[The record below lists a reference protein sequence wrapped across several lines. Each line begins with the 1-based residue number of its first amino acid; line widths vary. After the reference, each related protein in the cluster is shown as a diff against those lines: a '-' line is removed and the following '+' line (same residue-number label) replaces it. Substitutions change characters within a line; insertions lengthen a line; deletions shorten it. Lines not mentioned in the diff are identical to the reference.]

1 MEQRLT
7 SGEEVEKKLISF
19 FESKLAKFYEEGITK
34 LMLVW
39 AMSQLDLIRIEN
51 SISKGPHSKTRPRM
65 IIIQEIHDKISI
77 GRMNLDNPP
86 HIPIE
91 SLYDLSSNGTYV
103 NSKRVRKY
111 EVLKSKDILAFGK
124 STRPSVTSGTLAD
137 SSLSDPIFEVKIRG
151 SSRKKDQSAE
161 FHSGSLD
168 ELPWLDD
175 RMCDLL
181 FDETSEIITEN
192 IPIVNSYLQSR
203 AKLEASS
210 KWKESWI
217 NIRLFIP
224 DKLGPARRINAFER
238 SLNDLLEV
246 IDKKP
251 HVPVI
256 QYHYFKTSDLSEDK
270 ADSMPTLKNIIIP
283 LFQDFEREEG
293 VLECMV
299 FFVDLEELFEHAVKY
314 ILNLLNHEQALL
326 IVLIHDA
333 RSEFK
338 TKTECILEFFRRLG
352 GYCNSGFIWTHGRW
366 RIWCVERECDETIDL
381 RNMPLWSPERIDP
394 EMV

>member
-1 MEQRLT
+1 
-7 SGEEVEKKLISF
+7 
-19 FESKLAKFYEEGITK
+19 
-34 LMLVW
+34 
-39 AMSQLDLIRIEN
+39 
-51 SISKGPHSKTRPRM
+51 
-65 IIIQEIHDKISI
+65 
-77 GRMNLDNPP
+77 
-86 HIPIE
+86 
-91 SLYDLSSNGTYV
+91 
-103 NSKRVRKY
+103 
-111 EVLKSKDILAFGK
+111 
-124 STRPSVTSGTLAD
+124 
-137 SSLSDPIFEVKIRG
+137 
-151 SSRKKDQSAE
+151 
-161 FHSGSLD
+161 
-168 ELPWLDD
+168 
-175 RMCDLL
+175 MCDLL

-217 NIRLFIP
+217 NVHLFIP
-224 DKLGPARRINAFER
+224 DELGPAKRINAFER

-251 HVPVI
+251 HVPVV

-283 LFQDFEREEG
+283 LFQDFERQEG
-293 VLECMV
+293 VLDCMV

-366 RIWCVERECDETIDL
+366 RVWCIERECDETINL